1 MLSNLKIENIAI
13 IESADL
19 ILDSGLNVLSG
30 ETGAGKSII
39 IDSISAVLGERTSK
53 ELIRTGAEKARVV
66 AVFENISDSAK
77 AILSEL
83 DIPENEDGSLLVSRV
98 ITRDGRNVCK
108 INQIPVTVTMLKQLG
123 KELISIHGQHD
134 SQNLLNPDCHYKFL
148 DMMGDYDELYID
160 YLKKYTSYS
169 ELYRRFKTLSDNEE
183 EKEKRIEFLK
193 HEIQEIEDANIK
205 LGEYDELCELRD
217 MYRNSEKV
225 ISGLSKALSILS
237 DTDDSEGV
245 VTTLFDVSKQLE
257 HSAQHFEKLS
267 NIHSEILDI
276 TYALSEKKDEI
287 EDAIYECQF
296 DPQKQQQTEERINLL
311 YKLKGKYGETEE
323 EILEYLEKAKT
334 ELNDLINMSNDRSEI
349 INKLEHDKSLLLD
362 AAEALCKARKHTA
375 SEFEVRVKH
384 ELEFLDMPNV
394 EISTSFERCKLNPT
408 GSDVIEFLISP
419 NAGESLK
426 PLAKIAS
433 GGELSRIMLA
443 IQNVLSLRGNVST
456 MIFDEIDTGVSGSA
470 AEKIAISLENVSKKF
485 QVLCITHSAQVAAHA
500 DSHYLISKESHDEKT
515 FTHVEK
521 LDNFGRVSEIAR
533 IIGGVTVTELQRE
546 SAKEMLINSGK
557 WKGIE

>member
-13 IESADL
+13 IESAD
-19 ILDSGLNVLSG
+19 IDLDSGLNVLSG

-53 ELIRTGAEKARVV
+53 ELIRTGAEKAKVI
-66 AVFENISDSAK
+66 ALFENISDSAK
-77 AILSEL
+77 NVLSEL
-83 DIPENEDGSLLVSRV
+83 DVPINEDGSLLVSRV

-108 INQIPVTVTMLKQLG
+108 VNQSPVTVTMLKQLG
-123 KELISIHGQHD
+123 KELISINGQHD
-134 SQNLLNPDCHYKFL
+134 SQNLLNPECHYKFL
-148 DMMGDYDELYID
+148 DMMGDHDELYND
-160 YLKKYTSYS
+160 YLKKYVAYS
-169 ELYRRFKTLSDNEE
+169 ELYRRFKTLSNNEE

-193 HEIQEIEDANIK
+193 YEINEIEEADIK

-217 MYRNSEKV
+217 MFRNSEKV
-225 ISGLSKALSILS
+225 VGGLSKALAILS
-237 DTDDSEGV
+237 DTDDSTGV
-245 VTTLFDVSKQLE
+245 VNALFDASKQVE
-257 HSAQHFEKLS
+257 HSALHFEKLS
-267 NIHSEILDI
+267 SIHSELLDL

-287 EDAIYECQF
+287 ENAIYECQF
-296 DPQKQQQTEERINLL
+296 DPVRQQQVEERINLL

-323 EILEYLEKAKT
+323 EILEYLEKSKT
-334 ELNDLINMSNDRSEI
+334 ELNDLLTMSNDRSEI
-349 INKLEHDKSLLLD
+349 IEKLEHDKTLLLS
-362 AAEALCKARKHTA
+362 AAEALSSARKHTA

-394 EISTSFERCKLNPT
+394 ELSTSFETCKLNPT

-485 QVLCITHSAQVAAHA
+485 QVLCITHSSQVAAHA
-500 DSHYLISKESHDEKT
+500 DSHYQISKESHDEKT

-521 LDNFGRVSEIAR
+521 LNMEGRVSEISR
-533 IIGGVTVTELQRE
+533 IIGGVTVTDLQRE

-557 WKGIE
+557 WKGID